1 MHGAAKKKH
10 RMTFELIPGMEGMN
24 IEVASG
30 AVTRNGDGELSR

>member
-1 MHGAAKKKH
+1 MHSAARKKQ

-30 AVTRNGDGELSR
+30 VAARNGDGELST